1 MSLRYIIASCRTCI
15 ERCTEVRRSD
25 DWDDGF
31 RFMWAPRRSGVR
43 SQEDETCNEIT
54 YLHWVRTDT
63 DQPIFVTS
71 AEAGD
76 SDRAYR
82 CEFCHQAPLPRSAQ
96 LIACLRIGKLG
107 RRGLERS
114 SELREQWR
122 ALLATRLGGL
132 LTPLVLGERDRVPV
146 LIARLE

>member
-1 MSLRYIIASCRTCI
+1 M
-15 ERCTEVRRSD
+15 
-25 DWDDGF
+25 GF
-31 RFMWAPRRSGVR
+31 RFMGATPPLAVGSGG
-43 SQEDETCNEIT
+43 DETCNEIT
-54 YLHWVRTDT
+54 SLHWVRTDT

-146 LIARLE
+146 LVARLE

>member
-25 DWDDGF
+25 DWDGF
-31 RFMWAPRRSGVR
+31 GRHGAG
-43 SQEDETCNEIT
+43 QEDETCNEIT

-107 RRGLERS
+107 RRGLERP

-146 LIARLE
+146 LVARLE

>member
-1 MSLRYIIASCRTCI
+1 MIGIMQMGWVCVGRPT
-15 ERCTEVRRSD
+15 
-25 DWDDGF
+25 
-31 RFMWAPRRSGVR
+31 RSG
-43 SQEDETCNEIT
+43 QEDETCNEIT

-146 LIARLE
+146 LVARLE

>member
-1 MSLRYIIASCRTCI
+1 MSRRRMSLHYIIASCRTCI

-25 DWDDGF
+25 DWDGVF
-31 RFMWAPRRSGVR
+31 GRHGRVRRTRHATR
-43 SQEDETCNEIT
+43 SH
-54 YLHWVRTDT
+54 LHWVRTDM
-63 DQPIFVTS
+63 DRPIFVTS

-76 SDRAYR
+76 SERAYR
-82 CEFCHQAPLPRSAQ
+82 CEFCHQTPLPRSAQ

-107 RRGLERS
+107 RRGLERP